1 MLSEDVIKTYMS
13 HPSMQRIF
21 RTKLHGGHFNYVH
34 ERAAPYINHA
44 LKGIMNISDS
54 GGSINFG
61 GTIGIGGGLKE
72 QLESIIQNRNNFNIP
87 PIPSRP
93 SMYNHNHPYGTKSV
107 GGSVRMGGGMYPAGA
122 LHMGDQI
129 QNHQDAY
136 YFALHLTPIEVECLR
151 EIAIQIL
158 GGKAS
163 GMWGNMVD
171 PNDKLE
177 AKPEHYDQIA
187 MMPNS
192 HSMARM
198 IDAESGYGRGGGFG
212 KAFKHVARIGS
223 RIYKAGHHAL
233 KWANKNKDVLLGL
246 PGIEKYKDEVN
257 MFLDTANRIDD
268 SINPI
273 VEATIDAVKEGAT
286 QEDREK
292 LKKMAEESIKKVV
305 EEKVPHGKDIVKL
318 AEDVRETIQNR
329 NSFN

>member
-1 MLSEDVIKTYMS
+1 MLSEEVIKEYML
-13 HPSMQRIF
+13 HPHMSKIF
-21 RTKLHGGHFNYVH
+21 RNKMHAGHFNYIH
-34 ERAAPYINHA
+34 EKSAPYINHA
-44 LKGIMNISDS
+44 LKGIKEISES

-72 QLESIIQNRNNFNIP
+72 QLETMIKNRNNLPLRPQPLPKFNYGHP
-87 PIPSRP
+87 P
-93 SMYNHNHPYGTKSV
+93 GTRSIGGAIHM
-107 GGSVRMGGGMYPAGA
+107 GGSIYPAGA
-122 LHMGDQI
+122 LHMGGNL

-151 EIAIQIL
+151 EIALQLL
-158 GGKAS
+158 GSKAS
-163 GMWGNMVD
+163 HMWGNMVEPD
-171 PNDKLE
+171 EKLE

-198 IDAESGYGRGGGFG
+198 IDAESGYGRGGGFS
-212 KAFKHVARIGS
+212 KAFKHVAKIGS

-246 PGIEKYKDEVN
+246 PGIDKYKDEVN
-257 MFLDTANRIDD
+257 MFLETANRIDD
-268 SINPI
+268 AVNPI

-286 QEDREK
+286 QEDKDK
-292 LKKMAEESIKKVV
+292 LKKMAEDSIKKVV
-305 EEKVPHGKDIVKL
+305 EDKVPHGKDIVKL
-318 AEDVRETIQNR
+318 AEDVRDTIQNR